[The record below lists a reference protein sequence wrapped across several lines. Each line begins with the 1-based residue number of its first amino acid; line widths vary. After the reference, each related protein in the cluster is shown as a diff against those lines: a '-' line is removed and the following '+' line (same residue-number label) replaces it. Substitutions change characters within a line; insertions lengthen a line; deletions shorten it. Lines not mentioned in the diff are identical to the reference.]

1 MYLLKGRYVCLCG
14 ERRVLIRSKKQ
25 HMLARVLRT
34 NEFSV
39 GSDIFFPSN
48 LNKTSS
54 VIQKPIFVLEFLILG
69 VRRRIADEESG
80 YL

>member
-1 MYLLKGRYVCLCG
+1 
-14 ERRVLIRSKKQ
+14 
-25 HMLARVLRT
+25 MLARVLRT